1 MYASTVQDQG
11 YSNNGYYVGILNET
25 VNFSVGQSTAQVSV
39 TINDLGLTSS
49 SETFRFIVQQ
59 SPSQPV
65 TTCLATDNFT
75 INNNDVATTY
85 SISPNPA
92 SVNENAGHLIFTVT
106 RSSSFSAATVYAST
120 VQDQGYSNNG
130 YYVGVSNQVVNFS
143 AGQSTAQVSVT
154 INDLGLTSGSETFRF
169 IVQQN
174 STDPVST
181 YLATDNFTINYND
194 AATTYSI
201 SPNPAS
207 VNENAGRL
215 IFTITRSSSLSAA
228 TVYASTVQDQGYS
241 NNGYYVG
248 VSNQV
253 VNFSASQSTAQVS
266 VTINDLGLTSGS
278 ETFRFIVQQ
287 NPTDPVSTYL
297 ATDTFTINNNDAA
310 ITYSISPNPASVNEN
325 AGHLIF
331 TVTRSSSL
339 SAATVYASTV
349 QDQGYSN
356 NGYYVGVSN
365 QVVNFSA
372 GQSTAQL
379 SVTIND
385 FGLTSGSETFRFIVQ
400 QNPTDPVSTYLAT
413 DNFTILNNDSLTT
426 LTVNSPNSSTTW
438 TAGTSQTVI
447 WTVSGTPA
455 SPISYYAIDYSLNGG
470 STWTYNVTYAYP
482 PATSVAWLIPSTVAS
497 TQARVQVR
505 AVNSAGS
512 SMFWNYSAH
521 FTISSSAGNPFS
533 APTCSNLS
541 PSPASAVTINFT
553 GTNSTGS
560 SASCG
565 IVSYQW
571 TFGDG
576 GTSTAANPSH
586 TYYPTAGTATH
597 YSVNLTVTDCGGK
610 QASANLPITITG
622 LALGNNNP
630 TQPTSKDPVNLATG
644 NYTYNHVDLR
654 FPVAACPLNSSAITI
669 PRPPPARGCRSAY
682 GWTDSYNIQLSVNAS
697 NSAVVIA
704 FGDGHSGNVC
714 HQRRGR
720 LPQRAGHLQCPHR
733 QRRHIHPD
741 HERAAEIQFQ
751 FAGQP
756 HLHRGQKQQHRHAG
770 LHWK

>member
-1 MYASTVQDQG
+1 MYNNVKVDFCHFPNTHSSAATVYASTVQDQG

-92 SVNENAGHLIFTVT
+92 SVNENAGHLTFTVT
-106 RSSSFSAATVYAST
+106 RSSSSSAATVYAST
-120 VQDQGYSNNG
+120 VHDQGYSNNG
-130 YYVGVSNQVVNFS
+130 YYVGVSNQVVSFS

-207 VNENAGRL
+207 VNENAGHL
-215 IFTITRSSSLSAA
+215 TFTITRSSSLSAA

-297 ATDTFTINNNDAA
+297 ATDNFTINNNDAA

-521 FTISSSAGNPFS
+521 FTISSSAGNPM
-533 APTCSNLS
+533 
-541 PSPASAVTINFT
+541 
-553 GTNSTGS
+553 
-560 SASCG
+560 
-565 IVSYQW
+565 
-571 TFGDG
+571 
-576 GTSTAANPSH
+576 
-586 TYYPTAGTATH
+586 
-597 YSVNLTVTDCGGK
+597 SV
-610 QASANLPITITG
+610 A
-622 LALGNNNP
+622 
-630 TQPTSKDPVNLATG
+630 
-644 NYTYNHVDLR
+644 
-654 FPVAACPLNSSAITI
+654 
-669 PRPPPARGCRSAY
+669 
-682 GWTDSYNIQLSVNAS
+682 
-697 NSAVVIA
+697 
-704 FGDGHSGNVC
+704 
-714 HQRRGR
+714 
-720 LPQRAGHLQCPHR
+720 HL
-733 QRRHIHPD
+733 
-741 HERAAEIQFQ
+741 
-751 FAGQP
+751 
-756 HLHRGQKQQHRHAG
+756 
-770 LHWK
+770 